1 MCSDGSLI
9 ALFTAKICQMSL
21 MVKSAQQGI
30 LSSAQIS
37 ALISADT
44 SNISVARTQ
53 MACRGDDKI
62 VIITLLLLITSA
74 ASLPELKSLVG
85 VGVMV

>member
-1 MCSDGSLI
+1 MSSDGSLI
-9 ALFTAKICQMSL
+9 ALFTAQICQMSL
-21 MVKSAQQGI
+21 VKSAQQGI

-37 ALISADT
+37 AFISPDT